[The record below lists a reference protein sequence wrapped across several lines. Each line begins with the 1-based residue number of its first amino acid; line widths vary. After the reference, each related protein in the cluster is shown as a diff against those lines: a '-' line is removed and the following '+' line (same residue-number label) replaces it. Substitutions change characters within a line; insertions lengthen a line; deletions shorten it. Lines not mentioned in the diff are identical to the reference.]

1 MKPDRKLYFAM
12 VILIGL
18 VIWLIY
24 ISSDRPSR
32 NDIRNALAE
41 IKQLKDQRASKPA
54 DGRDGHTPILGLDYT
69 VRNGD
74 NGHNGA
80 NGTNGSTPVSIPGPI
95 GPSNY
100 DLARQDGFTGSLGEW
115 LESLKV
121 KGDSGPAGKTPI
133 IDCIDSRLVQKY
145 DGDAFYQY
153 TNIKCENI
161 NE

>member
-12 VILIGL
+12 IVLIGL
-18 VIWLIY
+18 VVWLIY
-24 ISSDRPSR
+24 ISSDRSSR
-32 NDIRNALAE
+32 GDIRNALAE
-41 IKQLKDQRASKPA
+41 IKQLKDKQAPA
-54 DGRDGHTPILGLDYT
+54 GVNGHDGHTPILGIDYT
-69 VRNGD
+69 VQSGSA
-74 NGHNGA
+74 GHNGA
-80 NGTNGSTPVSIPGPI
+80 NGADGSTPASVPGPI
-95 GPSNY
+95 GSSNY
-100 DLARQDGFTGSLGEW
+100 DLARQNGFTGSLAEW

-121 KGDSGPAGKTPI
+121 KGDSGPPGKTPI